1 MTQVVICIIASDRQ
15 VKKSNNGLPRS
26 SIIANVTPRNTK
38 KMEKLEPS
46 FEKLTFEEL
55 TFEELA
61 FEATRF
67 QGTHF

>member
-38 KMEKLEPS
+38 KMEKIE
-46 FEKLTFEEL
+46 TFFRE
-55 TFEELA
+55 
-61 FEATRF
+61 TRF
-67 QGTHF
+67 RGTHFRGTRF